1 MVRMCRLQTGE
12 VMLLPSI
19 ALLLQQQE
27 LGVFLVSPGRFVE
40 VAQIEGVDAAAGA
53 VVDPSHGVGWGSLGT

>member
-1 MVRMCRLQTGE
+1 
-12 VMLLPSI
+12 MLLPSI